1 MTFPWYTDAE
11 IDDLCAGR
19 TSNAAKARYLSSLG
33 LTVHRKP
40 NGRPL
45 VIRAHAEAVLA
56 GLAAMQQKEQSASQA
71 SGAQPNR
78 AGMLLLFQQRK
89 GAA

>member
-1 MTFPWYTDAE
+1 MSFPWYTDAE
-11 IDDLCAGR
+11 IDDLCAGY
-19 TSNAAKARYLSSLG
+19 TTNAAKARHLERLG

-56 GLAAMQQKEQSASQA
+56 GLRQVDAAQAPQPTGARPDKAAMVMAFHKRRGVA
-71 SGAQPNR
+71 
-78 AGMLLLFQQRK
+78 
-89 GAA
+89 

>member
-11 IDDLCAGR
+11 VDDLCAGR
-19 TSNAAKARYLSSLG
+19 TTNAAKVRHLRSLG

-56 GLAAMQQKEQSASQA
+56 GLRQIDPA
-71 SGAQPNR
+71 AQPHQATGARPNR
-78 AGMLLLFQQRK
+78 EAMVLAFQKRRET
-89 GAA
+89 A

>member
-11 IDDLCAGR
+11 IDDMCTPL
-19 TSNAAKARYLSSLG
+19 TNSAAQARFLRSLG
-33 LTVHRKP
+33 LTVNRKP

-56 GLAAMQQKEQSASQA
+56 GLQLLQ
-71 SGAQPNR
+71 AQPGQATGTRPNKE
-78 AGMLLLFQQRK
+78 AMVLLFKK
-89 GAA
+89 GATT

>member
-1 MTFPWYTDAE
+1 MTFPWFTDAE
-11 IDDLCAGR
+11 VDDLCAGY
-19 TSNAAKARYLSSLG
+19 TTNAAKVRHLQALG

-56 GLAAMQQKEQSASQA
+56 GLRQAEAQAQQP
-71 SGAQPNR
+71 SGARPNKE
-78 AGMLLLFQQRK
+78 AMVLAFQKRRQV
-89 GAA
+89 A

>member
-1 MTFPWYTDAE
+1 MTYPWYTDAE
-11 IDDLCAGR
+11 IDDMCAGLA
-19 TSNAAKARYLSSLG
+19 TNAAKARHLRGLG

-56 GLAAMQQKEQSASQA
+56 GLQQLQA
-71 SGAQPNR
+71 QQPGTPTGAQPNKG
-78 AGMLLLFQQRK
+78 ALVQLFQNKRQV
-89 GAA
+89 A